1 MKLYSYWRSSA
12 SWRVRIGLAYKQI
25 AYEYVPVNLV
35 REGGEQHKPEYQA
48 RNPMEQVPTLELDDG
63 RLLSQSLAILE
74 YLEET
79 VPTPPLLPRD
89 PYQRARARQ
98 LAELVNAGIQPL
110 QNTGPQQRLKAL
122 GVDEVAWSRHFI
134 TQGLTALAAT
144 AASSAGRFLVGD
156 APTLADVCL
165 VPQLYNARRFGVD
178 LSPLSL
184 ALLGRVEAACMEL
197 EAFQLAQPDR
207 QPDNVVQGK

>member
-12 SWRVRIGLAYKQI
+12 SWRVRIGLNYKGLAYD
-25 AYEYVPVNLV
+25 YVPVNLV
-35 REGGEQHKPEYQA
+35 REGGEQHKPEYHA
-48 RNPMEQVPTLELDDG
+48 LNPMEQVPALELDDG

-79 VPTPPLLPRD
+79 VAQPPLLPRD
-89 PYQRARARQ
+89 PYLRARCRQ

-134 TQGLTALAAT
+134 AQGLTALAAT
-144 AASSAGRFLVGD
+144 AEPTAGKFLVGD
-156 APTLADVCL
+156 AVTLADVCL

-178 LSPLSL
+178 LTQPSL
-184 ALLGRVEAACMEL
+184 ALLGRVEAACLEL
-197 EAFQLAQPDR
+197 AAFQLAQPDR
-207 QPDNVVQGK
+207 QPDAVQGK

>member
-12 SWRVRIGLAYKQI
+12 SWRVRIGLGMKGLE
-25 AYEYVPVNLV
+25 YEYVPVNLV
-35 REGGEQHKPEYQA
+35 REGGEQHKPDYHA
-48 RNPMEQVPTLELDDG
+48 LNPMEQVPTLELDDG
-63 RLLSQSLAILE
+63 RLLAQSLAILE
-74 YLEET
+74 YLDET
-79 VPTPPLLPRD
+79 HPEPALMPRD
-89 PYQRARARQ
+89 PYLRARVRQ

-134 TQGLTALAAT
+134 AQGLLAMAAT
-144 AASSAGRFLVGD
+144 AEATAGRFLVGD

-178 LSPLSL
+178 LSLIP
-184 ALLGRVEAACMEL
+184 LLGRIEAACLEL

-207 QPDNVVQGK
+207 QPDYVVQGK